1 MLKEAGS
8 VLRRGQS
15 VRHSRF
21 IHRGTV
27 AVLACALSALL
38 SGCSG
43 EPVPPAEIL
52 SFAATP
58 QPVMMPEPVA
68 PSGYLVAPSDM
79 PQSSGTIRSVDQ
91 LSGYQDGSRPFSLA
105 EEESVQVGEA
115 PTGYLRAPGDD
126 QPMAEAQPL
135 VEAQPMG
142 EAPIEEERVAY
153 MPRIADPIAR
163 PEWAGGMPVSE
174 RNCRQQ
180 LKRLGVVYEDI
191 PAVGNGKSCGI
202 AHPVKLKS
210 LSGGIS
216 IKPAAT
222 LNCQIT
228 LAFAQWVKNDLA
240 PSTRARYLSGLKS
253 ITQLNSYS
261 CRRMNNND
269 RNPPMSEHATG
280 NAIDIGA
287 ITLDSGRLIDVHKPG
302 FFAFREKS
310 LLTNVRSDSCKYFNT
325 VLGPGTNRQHADHFH
340 FDLRDRK
347 SGRKYCN
354 MGK

>member
-1 MLKEAGS
+1 M
-8 VLRRGQS
+8 LRRGQS
-15 VRHSRF
+15 DHSHFMR
-21 IHRGTV
+21 RGK
-27 AVLACALSALL
+27 AASIACVLAALL
-38 SGCSG
+38 AGCSG
-43 EPVPPAEIL
+43 DPVPPAEVL
-52 SFAATP
+52 SFAPSP
-58 QPVMMPEPVA
+58 QPIMMPEPVA
-68 PSGYLVAPSDM
+68 PTGYLVAPDASRSN
-79 PQSSGTIRSVDQ
+79 SSLVSVEQ
-91 LSGYQDGSRPFSLA
+91 LSGYQDGSRPYSLA

-115 PTGYLRAPGDD
+115 PTGYLRVPDD
-126 QPMAEAQPL
+126 AQPIAEARPITEPQPI
-135 VEAQPMG
+135 Q
-142 EAPIEEERVAY
+142 EERVAY
-153 MPRIADPIAR
+153 MPRIEDPLAR

-202 AHPVKLKS
+202 AHPVKLKG
-210 LSGGIS
+210 LSGGIK

-240 PSTRARYLSGLKS
+240 PSTRARYLSGISS
-253 ITQLNSYS
+253 IKQMSSYS

-287 ITLDSGRLIDVHKPG
+287 IKLDSGRTIDVHKPG

-325 VLGPGTNRQHADHFH
+325 VLGPGSNRQHADHFH

>member
-1 MLKEAGS
+1 MS
-8 VLRRGQS
+8 RRGQHHHS
-15 VRHSRF
+15 FHRHALVRGSF
-21 IHRGTV
+21 ALAV
-27 AVLACALSALL
+27 ASALL
-38 SGCSG
+38 AGCSG
-43 EPVPPAEIL
+43 DPVPPAEVPSL
-52 SFAATP
+52 SPSPAPLAMVEPLAPAGYMMAPADTP
-58 QPVMMPEPVA
+58 
-68 PSGYLVAPSDM
+68 
-79 PQSSGTIRSVDQ
+79 PQMGSMRTVEQ

-105 EEESVQVGEA
+105 EEEEVQAAQQLGA
-115 PTGYLRAPGDD
+115 PEGYLRVPDEAEPLV
-126 QPMAEAQPL
+126 QAEPMVSAEPLVQAQP
-135 VEAQPMG
+135 E
-142 EAPIEEERVAY
+142 PIREERVAY
-153 MPRIADPIAR
+153 IPRIEDPIAK
-163 PEWAGGMPVSE
+163 PQWAGGMPVSE

-191 PAVGNGKSCGI
+191 PAVGNGRSCGI
-202 AHPVKLKS
+202 AHPVKLKQ
-210 LSGGIS
+210 LSGGIT

-240 PSTRARYLSGLKS
+240 PSTRARYLTGISS
-253 ITQLNSYS
+253 IQQMSSYS

-269 RNPPMSEHATG
+269 KNPPMSEHAVG
-280 NAIDIGA
+280 NAIDIGS
-287 ITLDSGRLIDVHKPG
+287 ITLNSGKLIDVRKPG

-354 MGK
+354 MGR